1 MLPIFSKYKIL
12 LLFITIFTTYVT
24 YVVNSDFSIFFIRQ
38 TDLQADYFYKALS
51 FREFLSFDK
60 TVVNH
65 PGIVPTFLLS
75 FIIIFFNDP
84 ILSSQTIFN
93 VSYYVVALAYSFSLF
108 YFYTKTKEFN
118 EEIKFFLSL
127 TALIFW
133 PPFWYYLTCY
143 GADSFVIPLCVVIL
157 TKTFS
162 LIKKPHLISLK
173 DFLVLA
179 IFYGAGIST
188 KLSILPII
196 IISMFGIVTLIYF
209 ELQNKRQEYLLKFIF
224 YCISSFIIFCISALG
239 ETKGLIKN
247 LFFNAPSTH
256 LKSEFKNLSDFFFKF
271 YEYSNI
277 SFSIFIIFLTLL
289 IINLISLSIK
299 FSSQI
304 ISKKKKK
311 DFPSL
316 LIFGLSAIFLV
327 KVITINFSIESGAVG
342 LRHISSG
349 MCIFIFLLSYFSFKN
364 KLNVKSKIIFP
375 LFLLGIIFFSSK
387 EINAQKQYFNRQ
399 LDVNNKV
406 KEKILELNLGDINL
420 YEGGETFSAEAFH
433 FYGNNAYAYDKFDNT
448 LTESFNKNGCLRLRS
463 FNYSKDNYGS
473 AFLWPKEKNS
483 HLLIALFGQY
493 FSECNLNCLSLEI
506 KNEGYQILSVSKIQ
520 RGIFIL
526 IKKSQE

>member
-1 MLPIFSKYKIL
+1 M
-12 LLFITIFTTYVT
+12 
-24 YVVNSDFSIFFIRQ
+24 
-38 TDLQADYFYKALS
+38 
-51 FREFLSFDK
+51 
-60 TVVNH
+60 
-65 PGIVPTFLLS
+65 
-75 FIIIFFNDP
+75 
-84 ILSSQTIFN
+84 
-93 VSYYVVALAYSFSLF
+93 
-108 YFYTKTKEFN
+108 
-118 EEIKFFLSL
+118 
-127 TALIFW
+127 
-133 PPFWYYLTCY
+133 
-143 GADSFVIPLCVVIL
+143 
-157 TKTFS
+157 
-162 LIKKPHLISLK
+162 
-173 DFLVLA
+173 
-179 IFYGAGIST
+179 
-188 KLSILPII
+188 
-196 IISMFGIVTLIYF
+196 
-209 ELQNKRQEYLLKFIF
+209 
-224 YCISSFIIFCISALG
+224 
-239 ETKGLIKN
+239 
-247 LFFNAPSTH
+247 
-256 LKSEFKNLSDFFFKF
+256 
-271 YEYSNI
+271 
-277 SFSIFIIFLTLL
+277 
-289 IINLISLSIK
+289 
-299 FSSQI
+299 
-304 ISKKKKK
+304 
-311 DFPSL
+311 
-316 LIFGLSAIFLV
+316 IFGLSAIFLV

-349 MCIFIFLLSYFSFKN
+349 MCIFIFLLSFKN